1 MTDLTLPVVRT
12 IDQMYNDI
20 KTVDP
25 NSAISLNYLKN
36 IIRKYNIP
44 SATSGN
50 KKMFDETKV
59 FSYIKQELSTEK
71 CNTCE
76 NIKNKVRKQV

>member
-1 MTDLTLPVVRT
+1 MTDLMLPVVRT

-36 IIRKYNIP
+36 VIRKYNIP
-44 SATSGN
+44 YTTSGN

-59 FSYIKQELSTEK
+59 FSYIKQELSVKNCDTHES
-71 CNTCE
+71 
-76 NIKNKVRKQV
+76 IKNNVRKQV